1 MLICNIG
8 NQHFGSFDRAK
19 ELIKTAHE
27 CGADLIKSHAI
38 SFQECDPNKRT
49 YYEMCSFSFEEY
61 TDLIEYARE
70 IGNDLFFDITGP
82 THQSLLFHQQW
93 RSVTAYDLNKTGSFV
108 SDLDKDTSVAFLGDE
123 LFPPQLTKANI
134 VHSMNALSSDPNL
147 ERINILRKIYNRN
160 IGYSDKTIGIDA
172 CIKANDI
179 YNSNIIE
186 KHMTLEKGVLFNGK
200 PIEET
205 IYSVLPEEFE
215 KLSRALMLFKE
226 DLILH

>member
-19 ELIKTAHE
+19 ELIKTANE

-38 SFQECDPNKRT
+38 SFQECDPNKRIF
-49 YYEMCSFSFEEY
+49 YEMCSFGYDEY
-61 TDLIEYARE
+61 LELIEYARE
-70 IGNDLFFDITGP
+70 IGNDLFFEIEGS
-82 THQSLLFHQQW
+82 HNQSLLFHQQW
-93 RSVTAYDLNKTGSFV
+93 RSLTYYDFNKNGSFV
-108 SDLDKDTSVAFLGDE
+108 SDLDKENSIAFLGSD
-123 LFPPQLTKANI
+123 LFPPNLTKANI
-134 VHSMNALSSDPNL
+134 THSLDKLANDPNL
-147 ERINILRKIYNRN
+147 ERINILKKIYNRN
-160 IGYSDKTIGIDA
+160 VGYSDKTIGIDA

-186 KHMTLEKGVLFNGK
+186 KHMTLEKGILFNGK

-205 IYSVLPEEFE
+205 IYSVLPGEFE
-215 KLSRALMLFKE
+215 KLSSALMVFKE